1 MYLELVPH
9 SFTLAPSKTFIV
21 GVAKYRFK
29 KDEDLPL
36 GITEPVATLL
46 PAEMDKEYARAKE
59 VTICFKSPV
68 LQGANSHIGILNLF
82 CCKVFEP
89 VVVEKVE
96 DKPLQISEPEFIEVK
111 PVEPAIDE
119 ARVKQCEGLVKD
131 CQQYIGQ
138 VWRYEV
144 GGEV

>member
-1 MYLELVPH
+1 MYLEIIPK
-9 SFTLAPSKTFIV
+9 SFTLAPSKMFIV
-21 GVAKYRFK
+21 GVAKYKFK
-29 KDEDLPL
+29 KGEDLPL

-46 PAEMDKEYARAKE
+46 PAEMEKEYPRAKE

-68 LQGANSHIGILNLF
+68 LQAHNTPIGIMNLF
-82 CCKVFEP
+82 YCKVFEP

-111 PVEPAIDE
+111 PAIDE

-131 CQQYIGQ
+131 CQQYIGG

-144 GGEV
+144 EV